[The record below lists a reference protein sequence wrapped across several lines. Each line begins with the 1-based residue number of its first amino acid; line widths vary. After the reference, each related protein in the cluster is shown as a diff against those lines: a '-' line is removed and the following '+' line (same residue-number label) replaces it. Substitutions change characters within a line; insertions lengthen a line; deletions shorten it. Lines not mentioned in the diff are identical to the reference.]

1 MAKLTKSGAPRKP
14 RRTDDTAELFPTL
27 HKRDEMIKSTK
38 TALKAIRRA
47 WKVEGQWP
55 TEQVADLIL
64 TLSELVRPG
73 PLIPPGDPPPGWA
86 EQGPTETR
94 S

>member
-14 RRTDDTAELFPTL
+14 RRPDDTAEMFPIL
-27 HKRDEMIKSTK
+27 RRRDDLIKSTK
-38 TALKAIRRA
+38 VALRAIRRA
-47 WKVEGQWP
+47 WRVEGQWP
-55 TEQVADLIL
+55 TEQVAELIKA
-64 TLSELVRPG
+64 LSELVQPG
-73 PLIPPGDPPPGWA
+73 PLVPPGDPPPGWT